1 MVYPSAYWQQ
11 IAAESVLMPADVR
24 ETGDFSLKH
33 FKQLEKLNGFPI
45 ALYNLEKDE
54 GGLVNISCLLAPDK
68 KLVEG
73 GLPICN
79 LIMITS
85 SHVAFVP
92 NFKRYMKTLFNDR
105 TKTPLEYYHRCQIC
119 FFKFKNER
127 ELNNHLSNGTRICK
141 KAQPCRMILEKD
153 SFIND
158 TNLLDEMQPDLTVV
172 AYTECLVQDLVGNN
186 DGDNE
191 DMIEGL
197 NLPGEGSAN
206 RLSKHVPHSVGVLLL
221 DHNLKKI
228 CYKLYWGLDVA
239 VTF

>member
-1 MVYPSAYWQQ
+1 
-11 IAAESVLMPADVR
+11 
-24 ETGDFSLKH
+24 
-33 FKQLEKLNGFPI
+33 
-45 ALYNLEKDE
+45 
-54 GGLVNISCLLAPDK
+54 
-68 KLVEG
+68 
-73 GLPICN
+73 
-79 LIMITS
+79 MITS

>member
-1 MVYPSAYWQQ
+1 
-11 IAAESVLMPADVR
+11 
-24 ETGDFSLKH
+24 
-33 FKQLEKLNGFPI
+33 
-45 ALYNLEKDE
+45 
-54 GGLVNISCLLAPDK
+54 
-68 KLVEG
+68 
-73 GLPICN
+73 
-79 LIMITS
+79 
-85 SHVAFVP
+85 
-92 NFKRYMKTLFNDR
+92 
-105 TKTPLEYYHRCQIC
+105 
-119 FFKFKNER
+119 
-127 ELNNHLSNGTRICK
+127 
-141 KAQPCRMILEKD
+141 MILEKD

-186 DGDNE
+186 DADNE

-239 VTF
+239 ETF